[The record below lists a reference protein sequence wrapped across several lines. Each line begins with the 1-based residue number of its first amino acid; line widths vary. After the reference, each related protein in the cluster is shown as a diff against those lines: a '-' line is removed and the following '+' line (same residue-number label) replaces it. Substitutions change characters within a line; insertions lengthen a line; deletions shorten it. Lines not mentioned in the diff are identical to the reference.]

1 MFPSHLTPDGD
12 PGRANVHHTGT
23 KLTAYNGTPIK
34 HYGAINLPCSFK
46 ESPWSSATFY
56 IVDSE
61 GPAIIGLQTS
71 LQLNLITMHTRIDS
85 VQQSTTINST
95 KDLVK
100 EYPDQFDKIGN
111 FPGEYHITVE
121 ETAPVVHA
129 PRRCPIHMRDELKH
143 ELDAMEELG
152 VITKVTDPT
161 SWVSSI
167 AISRRAN
174 GKLRIC
180 LDPKDLN
187 RAIKRCHYR
196 TLTTDEVTHKLA
208 GSRYFS
214 KLDAKNGYW
223 SIRLD
228 HESSLLTTF
237 NSPFGR
243 YRYLRMP
250 FGLAMSQDVFQQRMD
265 AILEDCPGAVGIADD
280 IVIFGKSEAEHDRNL
295 RNFMTVAAKNGL
307 QLNSEKCSVKTPQVC
322 FFGMIYDARGVHPDP
337 RKVEAVKSMPP
348 PQNKS
353 QLREF
358 LGMITYLS
366 PFISNLSAQTAS
378 LRELL
383 KQDSDFQWSPSHQQ
397 AFNELRNKICED
409 ATLAYFDTSKP
420 TTVQVDASMHGLGAT
435 LMQGGKPIAYASK
448 ALSDAETRYA
458 NIEREL
464 LAVVFGCER
473 FHTYLY

>member
-1 MFPSHLTPDGD
+1 
-12 PGRANVHHTGT
+12 
-23 KLTAYNGTPIK
+23 
-34 HYGAINLPCSFK
+34 
-46 ESPWSSATFY
+46 
-56 IVDSE
+56 
-61 GPAIIGLQTS
+61 
-71 LQLNLITMHTRIDS
+71 MHTRIDS

-180 LDPKDLN
+180 LDPKDLT

-250 FGLAMSQDVFQQRMD
+250 FGLAMSQDVFQQHMD
-265 AILEDCPGAVGIADD
+265 AILEDCPGAVCIADD

-295 RNFMTVAAKNGL
+295 CNFMTVAAKNGL
-307 QLNSEKCSVKTPQVC
+307 QLNSEKCSVKTP
-322 FFGMIYDARGVHPDP
+322 
-337 RKVEAVKSMPP
+337 KS
-348 PQNKS
+348 
-353 QLREF
+353 
-358 LGMITYLS
+358 
-366 PFISNLSAQTAS
+366 AS
-378 LRELL
+378 L
-383 KQDSDFQWSPSHQQ
+383 
-397 AFNELRNKICED
+397 
-409 ATLAYFDTSKP
+409 
-420 TTVQVDASMHGLGAT
+420 G
-435 LMQGGKPIAYASK
+435 
-448 ALSDAETRYA
+448 
-458 NIEREL
+458 
-464 LAVVFGCER
+464 
-473 FHTYLY
+473 